1 MSHSFSISSRCKMAR
16 IKAGGK
22 CKSDKRGGKA
32 KEKERKEGMNQGRKE
47 TRCGQDRIL
56 RGRESDT
63 AEREMQF
70 VAASVAVESQPRVDR

>member
-1 MSHSFSISSRCKMAR
+1 M
-16 IKAGGK
+16 GGGRK
-22 CKSDKRGGKA
+22 NGRREWQGERNGKEGRA
-32 KEKERKEGMNQGRKE
+32 ERRQTSGQERRKEV
-47 TRCGQDRIL
+47 RCGQDRIL